1 MERILELLNNY
12 MNNAKIKLDELDKN
26 IQYKNKIFD
35 LFKYINYYVH
45 ILRKDTTKACMYL
58 EENIENI
65 KSLLSEIDNKP
76 IKDIINNI
84 IELAKNKNKRIILKK
99 NPVRFWLSQ
108 NHNYYKEYYINNIE
122 EYHKIL
128 FDMINGLKLSIN
140 RQKKELIYE
149 KCYY

>member
-58 EENIENI
+58 EENIETI

-84 IELAKNKNKRIILKK
+84 IIKNIGVYFFTTIFL
-99 NPVRFWLSQ
+99 
-108 NHNYYKEYYINNIE
+108 
-122 EYHKIL
+122 
-128 FDMINGLKLSIN
+128 
-140 RQKKELIYE
+140 
-149 KCYY
+149 

>member
-58 EENIENI
+58 EENIETI

-84 IELAKNKNKRIILKK
+84 IECNYLLEKDDD
-99 NPVRFWLSQ
+99 
-108 NHNYYKEYYINNIE
+108 NYYKEYYINNIE

-128 FDMINGLKLSIN
+128 FKMKNGLKLSIN
-140 RQKKELIYE
+140 RQKKNLFMKNVIIIN
-149 KCYY
+149 